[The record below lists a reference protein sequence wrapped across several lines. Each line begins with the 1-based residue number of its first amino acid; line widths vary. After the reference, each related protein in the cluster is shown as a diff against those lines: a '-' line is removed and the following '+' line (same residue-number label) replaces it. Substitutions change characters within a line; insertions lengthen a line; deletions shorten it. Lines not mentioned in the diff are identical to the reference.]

1 MAAVRCSTGFATTV
15 RREQEAKNE
24 AREQQERAESRG
36 MVLSRLS
43 SDFLCAIDV
52 EEIPSPDGRTA
63 TATMNKEETQFEI
76 QLTEID
82 DEFKSQ
88 PRRVRNFLQK
98 LKCIYIVLISVNN
111 LRNKYLKNKVPLK
124 WDFVKQLRHD
134 ITPVARNKDTRASQA
149 WALTISNQLSQQGKL
164 STSNL
169 QSTADGTASP
179 GHSLIGSNDGGSP
192 SKHQLHIPTQKARS
206 SVIDKD
212 IFHPSRRAKHQKRM
226 ATKDDFRLDTWDDL
240 VAINPADRDP
250 KKIKA
255 QKKVPPW
262 QQSWNNDRPKSKVD
276 KHSENDP
283 EKMREIIE
291 DNLWDKFERQR
302 DYIMDAKRTFQRQV
316 EKRLAKLER
325 ERMYKG
331 RKRLASLNTIY
342 PVWSQQLSH
351 LRESTCSQNLLIQNA
366 ENSLVVELAQW
377 YNQLKV

>member
-1 MAAVRCSTGFATTV
+1 
-15 RREQEAKNE
+15 
-24 AREQQERAESRG
+24 

-52 EEIPSPDGRTA
+52 EEIASPDGRTA
-63 TATMNKEETQFEI
+63 TATKEETQFDI
-76 QLTEID
+76 QFAEMD

-98 LKCIYIVLISVNN
+98 LKCIYIVLLSVNN

-134 ITPVARNKDTRASQA
+134 ITPVTRNKDTRASQG

-164 STSNL
+164 SSSNL
-169 QSTADGTASP
+169 QSAADGTASP
-179 GHSLIGSNDGGSP
+179 GHSAIGSNDGGSP
-192 SKHQLHIPTQKARS
+192 SKIQLHFPTQKARS

-212 IFHPSRRAKHQKRM
+212 IFHPSRRTKHQRRT
-226 ATKDDFRLDTWDDL
+226 AVKDDFRLDTWDDL

-250 KKIKA
+250 RKIKA
-255 QKKVPPW
+255 HKKVPPW

-283 EKMREIIE
+283 EKMRDIIE

-325 ERMYKG
+325 ERLYKG

-342 PVWSQQLSH
+342 PIWSQQLSH
-351 LRESTCSQNLLIQNA
+351 LRESSCPQNMLIQNA

-377 YNQLKV
+377 YNQLKVWVL